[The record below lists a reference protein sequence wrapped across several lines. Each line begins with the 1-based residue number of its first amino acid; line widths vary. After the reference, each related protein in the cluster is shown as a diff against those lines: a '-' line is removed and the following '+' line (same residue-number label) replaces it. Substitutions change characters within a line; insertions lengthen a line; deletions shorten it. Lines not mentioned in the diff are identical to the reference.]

1 MNAQR
6 KRVTDGKLPLPV
18 GDSDWTRIVQRTYC
32 IDKTLMIKDL
42 VDAET
47 RVALFTRPRRFGKTT
62 AMQMLK
68 TFFEKRVGRDGKL
81 VDNAPLFHD
90 KQIWAAGEKYRAL
103 CGKFPVIYLT
113 FKDHKAMNWE
123 DAKRNLIDTIGFECG
138 RHRDAGALRGLSGEK
153 LDQLLSIAA
162 LKADINTV
170 ANALGLLAEALDTS
184 DIVIDETTGERG
196 RKPVILIDEY
206 DSPVNSASTYGYY
219 DEMVSFMRTFLP
231 GAMKDNAHVE
241 MGIMTGVLRV
251 AKEGILSGL
260 NNLMVYTVFENRFSQ
275 YFGFTKNEV
284 EEMCAY
290 YGVPERMAEIE
301 SWYDGYDFGGV
312 QVFNPW
318 SVLYYFANDCQPK
331 AYWLDTSSNDLIAEL
346 VRDLPHGMAE
356 TLVGLLKKDAKD
368 DPPIVPM
375 TAELGPYADI
385 RKRSDTLYALLV
397 STGYLKVA
405 GEIEFGSCPV
415 LLPNRELEQ
424 VFVNDIIAKIREHDA
439 RSISQ
444 AFLNS
449 VIRRRPAEFKTAISD
464 FLLESVS
471 FFDTAAEGFYH
482 GMLLGFLAELRTSFR
497 VLSNRESGFGRFDI
511 ALFPLLEGFPGVI
524 IEVKAAD
531 ADTDDL
537 DALAAAARAQIDEKS
552 YEADLR
558 AKGVADILKFGLAFR
573 GKRISLASR

>member
-1 MNAQR
+1 MNGQR

-18 GDSDWTRIVQRTYC
+18 GRSEWAEIAVRDYC
-32 IDKTLMIKDL
+32 IDKTLMIRDL
-42 VDAET
+42 VDSHT
-47 RVALFTRPRRFGKTT
+47 GVALFTRPRRFGKTT
-62 AMQMLK
+62 TMQMLK
-68 TFFEKRVGRDGKL
+68 TFFEKAVDYRGNP

-113 FKDHKAMNWE
+113 FKDFKARNWDE
-123 DAKRNLIDTIGFECG
+123 AVVSLRN
-138 RHRDAGALRGLSGEK
+138 ALSGECFRHIEAVK
-153 LDQLLSIAA
+153 TAPISENTRKNLLAVEAGTASAGA
-162 LKADINTV
+162 MADM
-170 ANALGLLAEALDTS
+170 LGGLAEAIHLADGVKP
-184 DIVIDETTGERG
+184 IV
-196 RKPVILIDEY
+196 LIDEY

-260 NNLMVYTVFENRFSQ
+260 NNLKVYSVFENRFSQ

-284 EEMCAY
+284 EDMCAY

-301 SWYDGYDFGGV
+301 DWYDGYDFGGT

-318 SVLYYFANDCQPK
+318 SVLYYFDNDCQPK
-331 AYWLDTSSNDLIAEL
+331 AYWLDTSSNDIIAEL
-346 VRDLPHGMAE
+346 VRDLPHDMAR
-356 TLVGLLKKDAKD
+356 TLTGLMRGER
-368 DPPIVPM
+368 PRVPM
-375 TAELGPYADI
+375 TAELGPYARI
-385 RKRSDTLYALLV
+385 REQRDTLYALLV

-405 GEIEFGSCPV
+405 GPLENGRCRV
-415 LLPNRELEQ
+415 DLPNHEVEQ
-424 VFVNDIIAKIREHDA
+424 VFVNDILSQLRNRDRHGVSDRLEDAILDHDGNAFA
-439 RSISQ
+439 R
-444 AFLNS
+444 
-449 VIRRRPAEFKTAISD
+449 AICD
-464 FLLESVS
+464 YLLESVS

-511 ALFPLLEGFPGVI
+511 ALFPLLDGFPGVI

-537 DALAAAARAQIDEKS
+537 DALAAAARAQIDAKS

-558 AKGVADILKFGLAFR
+558 AEGVADILKFGLAFR
-573 GKRISLASR
+573 GKRVSLKN

>member
-1 MNAQR
+1 MNGQR

-18 GDSDWTRIVQRTYC
+18 GDSDWARIVQRTYFV
-32 IDKTLMIKDL
+32 DKTLMIRDL

-68 TFFEKRVGRDGKL
+68 TFFEKAVDYKGNP

-90 KQIWAAGEKYRAL
+90 KLIWQAGEKYRAL

-113 FKDHKAMNWE
+113 FKDFKARNWDE
-123 DAKRNLIDTIGFECG
+123 AVVSLRN
-138 RHRDAGALRGLSGEK
+138 ALSGECFRHIEAVK
-153 LDQLLSIAA
+153 TAPISENTRRNLLAVEAGTASAGA
-162 LKADINTV
+162 MADM
-170 ANALGLLAEALDTS
+170 LGGLAEAIHLADG
-184 DIVIDETTGERG
+184 V
-196 RKPVILIDEY
+196 KPIILIDEY

-241 MGIMTGVLRV
+241 MGLMTGVLRV

-260 NNLMVYTVFENRFSQ
+260 NNLKVYTVFENRFSQ
-275 YFGFTKNEV
+275 YFGFTHEEV
-284 EEMCAY
+284 EAMCAY

-301 SWYDGYDFGGV
+301 DWYDGYDFGGV

-318 SVLYYFANDCQPK
+318 SVLYYFDNDCQPK

-356 TLVGLLKKDAKD
+356 TLEGLLKDGASAE
-368 DPPIVPM
+368 PVYVPM
-375 TAELGPYADI
+375 TQELGPYSRI
-385 RKRSDTLYALLV
+385 RENPDTLYALLV

-405 GEIEFGSCPV
+405 GESLAGACPV
-415 LLPNRELEQ
+415 LIPNREVEQ
-424 VFVNDIIAKIREHDA
+424 VFVNDIIRKIHSRDR
-439 RSISQ
+439 RSVSTALLASI
-444 AFLNS
+444 A
-449 VIRRRPAEFKTAISD
+449 RRRPDDFRTAIGD

-482 GMLLGFLAELRTSFR
+482 GMLLGFLAELRHLFSVR
-497 VLSNRESGFGRFDI
+497 SNRESGFGRFDI

-537 DALAAAARAQIDEKS
+537 DALAAAARAQIEEKS

-558 AKGVADILKFGLAFR
+558 AQGVADVIKFGLAFR
-573 GKRISLASR
+573 GKKISVSSH

>member
-18 GDSDWTRIVQRTYC
+18 GDSDWAGFCQTAYC
-32 IDKTLMIKDL
+32 IDKTLMIKEL
-42 VDAET
+42 VDTKT

-68 TFFEKRVGRDGKL
+68 TFFEKAVDYKGNP

-90 KQIWAAGEKYRAL
+90 KLIWQAGEKYRAL

-123 DAKRNLIDTIGFECG
+123 DAKADLVMTIGRECA
-138 RHRDAGALRGLSGEK
+138 RHQLAGELRCRDPKSHK
-153 LDQLLSIAA
+153 LLLDIAA
-162 LKADINTV
+162 QEAPIGIV

-184 DIVIDETTGERG
+184 DIVIDEATGERG
-196 RKPVILIDEY
+196 RKPIILIDEY

-275 YFGFTKNEV
+275 YFGFTREEV
-284 EEMCAY
+284 EAMCAY
-290 YGVPERMAEIE
+290 YGVPERMTEIE

-312 QVFNPW
+312 HVFNPW

-346 VRDLPHGMAE
+346 IRDLPHGMAE
-356 TLVGLLKKDAKD
+356 TLVGLLRKDAKD

-375 TAELGPYADI
+375 TAELGPYANI

-397 STGYLKVA
+397 STGYLKVV
-405 GEIEFGSCPV
+405 GEIEDGYCPV
-415 LLPNRELEQ
+415 LLPNREVEQ
-424 VFVNDIIAKIREHDA
+424 VFVLDIIRKITERDD
-439 RSISQ
+439 RSVAL
-444 AFLNS
+444 AFK
-449 VIRRRPAEFKTAISD
+449 VAIIRRRPVEFKTAIAD
-464 FLLESVS
+464 FLLESAS
-471 FFDTAAEGFYH
+471 FYDTAAEGFYH
-482 GMLLGFLAELRTSFR
+482 GMLLGFLAELRGSFR

-511 ALFPLLEGFPGVI
+511 ALFPLLDGFPGVI

-537 DALAAAARAQIDEKS
+537 DALAAAARAQIEEKS

-558 AKGVADILKFGLAFR
+558 AQGVADVIKFGLAFR
-573 GKRISLASR
+573 GKRVSLASR

>member
-18 GDSDWTRIVQRTYC
+18 GDSDWARIVQRTYFV
-32 IDKTLMIKDL
+32 DKTLMIRDL

-68 TFFEKRVGRDGKL
+68 TFFEKAVDYKGNP

-90 KQIWAAGEKYRAL
+90 KLIWQAGEKYRAL

-113 FKDHKAMNWE
+113 FKDFKARNWDE
-123 DAKRNLIDTIGFECG
+123 AVVSLRN
-138 RHRDAGALRGLSGEK
+138 ALSGECFRHIEAVK
-153 LDQLLSIAA
+153 TAPISENTRRNLLAVEAGTASAGA
-162 LKADINTV
+162 MADM
-170 ANALGLLAEALDTS
+170 LGGLAEAIHLADGVKP
-184 DIVIDETTGERG
+184 IV
-196 RKPVILIDEY
+196 LIDEY
-206 DSPVNSASTYGYY
+206 DSPVNSASTCGYY

-275 YFGFTKNEV
+275 YFGFTREEV
-284 EEMCAY
+284 EAMCAY
-290 YGVPERMAEIE
+290 YGVPERMTEIE
-301 SWYDGYDFGGV
+301 AWYDGYDFGGV
-312 QVFNPW
+312 HVFNPW

-331 AYWLDTSSNDLIAEL
+331 AYWLDTSSNDIIAEL

-356 TLVGLLKKDAKD
+356 TLVGLLRKDAKD
-368 DPPIVPM
+368 NPPIVPM
-375 TAELGPYADI
+375 TTELGPYANI

-397 STGYLKVA
+397 STGYLKVV
-405 GEIEFGSCPV
+405 GEIEDGYCPV
-415 LLPNRELEQ
+415 LLPNREVEQ
-424 VFVNDIIAKIREHDA
+424 VFVLDIIRKITERDD
-439 RSISQ
+439 RSVAQ
-444 AFLNS
+444 AFK
-449 VIRRRPAEFKTAISD
+449 VAIIRRRPVEFKTAIAD
-464 FLLESVS
+464 FLLESAS
-471 FFDTAAEGFYH
+471 FYDTAAEGFYH
-482 GMLLGFLAELRTSFR
+482 GMLLGFLAELRGSFR

-511 ALFPLLEGFPGVI
+511 APFPLLEGSPGVI
-524 IEVKAAD
+524 IEVKAAH

-537 DALAAAARAQIDEKS
+537 HALAAAARAQIEEKS

-558 AKGVADILKFGLAFR
+558 AQGVADVLKFGLAFR
-573 GKRISLASR
+573 GKRVSLASR

>member
-1 MNAQR
+1 MLFRMNGQR

-18 GDSDWTRIVQRTYC
+18 GRSEWAEIAVRDYC
-32 IDKTLMIKDL
+32 IDKTLMIRDL
-42 VDAET
+42 VDSHT
-47 RVALFTRPRRFGKTT
+47 GVALFTRPRRFGKTT
-62 AMQMLK
+62 TMQMLK
-68 TFFEKRVGRDGKL
+68 TFFEKAVDYRGNP

-113 FKDHKAMNWE
+113 FKDHKALNWE
-123 DAKRNLIDTIGFECG
+123 DAKADLVMTIGRECA
-138 RHRDAGALRGLSGEK
+138 RHQLAGELQCRDPKSNK
-153 LDQLLSIAA
+153 LLLDIAA
-162 LKADINTV
+162 QEAPINIV

-184 DIVIDETTGERG
+184 DIVIDEATGERG
-196 RKPVILIDEY
+196 RKPIILIDEY
-206 DSPVNSASTYGYY
+206 DSPVNSASTCGYY

-251 AKEGILSGL
+251 AKDGILSGL
-260 NNLMVYTVFENRFSQ
+260 NNLKVYSVFENRFSQ

-284 EEMCAY
+284 EDMCAY

-301 SWYDGYDFGGV
+301 DWYDGYDFGGT

-318 SVLYYFANDCQPK
+318 SVLYYFDNDCQPK
-331 AYWLDTSSNDLIAEL
+331 AYWLDTSSNDIIAEL
-346 VRDLPHGMAE
+346 VRDLPHDMAR
-356 TLVGLLKKDAKD
+356 TLTGLMRGER
-368 DPPIVPM
+368 PRVPM
-375 TAELGPYADI
+375 TAELGPYARI
-385 RKRSDTLYALLV
+385 REQRDTLYALLV

-405 GEIEFGSCPV
+405 GPLENGRCRV
-415 LLPNRELEQ
+415 DLPNHEVEQ
-424 VFVNDIIAKIREHDA
+424 VFVNDILSQLRNRDRHGVSDRLEDAILDHDGNAFA
-439 RSISQ
+439 R
-444 AFLNS
+444 
-449 VIRRRPAEFKTAISD
+449 AIGEY
-464 FLLESVS
+464 LLETVS

-511 ALFPLLEGFPGVI
+511 ALFPLLDGFPGVI

-537 DALAAAARAQIDEKS
+537 DALAAAARAQIDAKS

-558 AKGVADILKFGLAFR
+558 AQGVADILKFGLAFR
-573 GKRISLASR
+573 GKRVSLKN